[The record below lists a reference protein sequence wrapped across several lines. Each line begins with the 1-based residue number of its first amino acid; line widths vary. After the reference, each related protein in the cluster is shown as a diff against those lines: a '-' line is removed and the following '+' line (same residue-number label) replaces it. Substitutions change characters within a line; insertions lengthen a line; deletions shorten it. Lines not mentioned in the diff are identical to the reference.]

1 MEDTDTPKLIASGQS
16 QALDKFFE
24 AMAKA
29 QGQFAP
35 AALDGEGHYGKY
47 STISAVLAAVRKPLA
62 ENGIAIVQRPQVA
75 PEGKTG
81 VFVETL
87 LGHSSGQF
95 MSCTFAMPL
104 KGTEPVNFGSVMTY
118 VRRYS
123 LTSMLGIEQEDFED
137 KRPPGEAPAEPQKLD
152 TKPEAQQ
159 KSGDAAAA
167 ENALLR
173 QKVTAWFKGEEGIA
187 LQTQLIAC
195 GYKTP
200 RQMHDKFLLCGSD
213 LENLKA
219 VVHDEHRKLQA
230 KPAGGQ

>member
-1 MEDTDTPKLIASGQS
+1 MEDKDTPTLEGSKQS
-16 QALDKFFE
+16 AALDKFFE

-29 QGQFAP
+29 QGQFQP
-35 AALDGEGHYGKY
+35 AELDGVGHYGKY

-75 PEGKTG
+75 PEGRTG

-104 KGTEPVNFGSVMTY
+104 KGTEPINFGSVMTY

-123 LTSMLGIEQEDFED
+123 LTAMLGIEQEDFED
-137 KRPPGEAPAEPQKLD
+137 KKPPGETPSEPQKLE
-152 TKPEAQQ
+152 TKPTPAEKDGA
-159 KSGDAAAA
+159 AAAA
-167 ENALLR
+167 ENAALR
-173 QKVTAWFKGEEGIA
+173 QKVTQWFKGEEGVA
-187 LQTQLIAC
+187 LQTHLIAC

-200 RQMHDKFLLCGSD
+200 RQMHDKFLLCED
-213 LENLKA
+213 MENFKS
-219 VVHDEHRKLQA
+219 VMRDEYKKLQA